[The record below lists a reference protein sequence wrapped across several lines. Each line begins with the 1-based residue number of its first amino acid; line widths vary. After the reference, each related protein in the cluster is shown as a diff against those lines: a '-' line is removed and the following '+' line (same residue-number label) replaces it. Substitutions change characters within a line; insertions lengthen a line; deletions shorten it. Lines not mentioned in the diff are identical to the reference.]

1 MFGLEVGTTILL
13 LIQIVGLVG
22 YAVRVES
29 LTRSNTKEIEDLNK
43 EVEKT
48 REALNMFKLEAAG
61 KYASQ
66 ENMKAIK
73 DEIAY
78 EIRRLGD
85 RLDKVFDIFQ
95 ANVKNHRDT

>member
-13 LIQIVGLVG
+13 LIQIIALVA

-29 LTRSNTKEIEDLNK
+29 LTRSNTKEIEELTK

-48 REALNMFKLEAAG
+48 RDTLNLFKLEAAS

-66 ENMKAIK
+66 ENMKSIK

-95 ANVKNHRDT
+95 SNVKNHRDT